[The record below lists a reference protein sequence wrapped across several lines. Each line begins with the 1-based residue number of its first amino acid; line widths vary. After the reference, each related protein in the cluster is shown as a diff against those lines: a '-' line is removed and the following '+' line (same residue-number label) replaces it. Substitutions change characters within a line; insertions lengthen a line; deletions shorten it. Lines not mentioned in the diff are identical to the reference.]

1 MGYKRLNKFTYSPK
15 LFKAKLSKYFFS
27 NRNTYSFL
35 VFLIDFYFENNNVLQ
50 IHTYIPKI
58 QKKESKKKT
67 LLSSILKV
75 CSILRSSVIFLYE
88 VIFVIHCYFQ
98 NKNLYQN
105 YQKSIC
111 SHLKIFFFDSLA
123 LKPLGLEFNRPSC
136 SLFTI

>member
-35 VFLIDFYFENNNVLQ
+35 VFLIEIFILKTTMYYKYTL
-50 IHTYIPKI
+50 TY
-58 QKKESKKKT
+58 QKYKKKSKKKT

-111 SHLKIFFFDSLA
+111 SHLKQFFFDSLA